1 MTNKVTMIMCSSTKY
16 PYPPPWKVTTNSG
29 SGGSRKK
36 KFYSFWQYEAKL
48 DFGVEGGSNQKNLL
62 WISSGTNY
70 YNNIVTNYWQVIQLF
85 FNVSSNIYVGKITNS
100 IINNSFKIILTKK
113 AVLQQKYLHY
123 DCVIE
128 KNSKIGC

>member
-1 MTNKVTMIMCSSTKY
+1 M
-16 PYPPPWKVTTNSG
+16 
-29 SGGSRKK
+29 
-36 KFYSFWQYEAKL
+36 
-48 DFGVEGGSNQKNLL
+48 EGGSNQKNLL